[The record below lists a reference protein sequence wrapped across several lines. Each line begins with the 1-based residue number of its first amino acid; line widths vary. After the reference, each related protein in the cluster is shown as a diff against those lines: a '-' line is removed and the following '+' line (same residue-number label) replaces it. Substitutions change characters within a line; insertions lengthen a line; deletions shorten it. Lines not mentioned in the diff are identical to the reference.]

1 MITALFFV
9 AVGIVIG
16 WNLPQ
21 PPWAREAQQKLVDTV
36 RSITSKPGN

>member
-21 PPWAREAQQKLVDTV
+21 PYWAKEAQQKVVDYV
-36 RSITSKPGN
+36 RSITSKPGH

>member
-21 PPWAREAQQKLVDTV
+21 PQWAREAQQKLVETV
-36 RSITSKPGN
+36 RSITGKPGN